1 MAVMQILTLGGGGA
15 MAAAA
20 LHHLALTTDAEL
32 VVADRA
38 GSSAAA
44 RADELGAG
52 RAQAL
57 KLDLTDSAA
66 LTAALENADI
76 VLNLAGPYY
85 RFGCDVLE
93 AAIST
98 RTHYLDICDDPA
110 PTLAM
115 LDLHEA
121 AAAAGIIAIVGVGAS
136 PGVSN
141 LMARLAADRLDTV
154 ERITTGW
161 PEDPT
166 SEIEGRGEPT
176 AAMVHWVH
184 QCAHPIQV
192 LETGRLAHVQPLQK
206 LEIHYPGI
214 GPGWVTTVGHP
225 EAVTLHRAYPTLQ
238 DSRNVMV
245 ITPALHDHLERT
257 AELVAAGHS
266 DADAARDLL
275 QRLRQADLDAA
286 GPAADF
292 PWLFALA
299 EGHLDGTPAAVGAR
313 LAAYPPGGMAGITG
327 IPLAIATRLVA
338 SGTIDTVGVHPPE
351 TSVPPKAFFDELVAW
366 CPGPTSADELITISF

>member
-1 MAVMQILTLGGGGA
+1 MQIITLGGGGA

-20 LHHLALTTDAEL
+20 LHHLALTTDADL
-32 VVADRA
+32 VVADRN
-38 GSSAAA
+38 GHSAAA
-44 RADELGAG
+44 RADELGG
-52 RAQAL
+52 RARAL
-57 KLDLTDSAA
+57 TLDLTDRAA
-66 LTAALENADI
+66 LVAALENADI

-85 RFGCDVLE
+85 RFGRGVLD

-115 LDLHEA
+115 LDLHDA
-121 AAAAGIIAIVGVGAS
+121 AAAAGIVAIVGMGAS

-141 LMARLAADRLDTV
+141 LMARLAADRLDSV
-154 ERITTGW
+154 DRITTGW
-161 PEDPT
+161 PEDPR
-166 SEIEGRGEPT
+166 SEIGGRDEPT

-184 QCAHPIQV
+184 QCAHPIHV
-192 LETGRLAHVQPLQK
+192 FEAGRLTSVQPLQK
-206 LEIHYPGI
+206 LEIHYPGV
-214 GPGWVTTVGHP
+214 GAGWVTTVGHP

-245 ITPALHDHLERT
+245 ITPALHDHLVRT
-257 AELVAAGHS
+257 AELVAAGHN

-275 QRLRQADLDAA
+275 QRLRRADLDAA

-299 EGHLDGTPAAVGAR
+299 EGHLDGRPATVAAR
-313 LAAYPPGGMAGITG
+313 LTAYPPGGMAGITG
-327 IPLAIATRLVA
+327 IPLAIAARLLA
-338 SGTIDTVGVHPPE
+338 SGEIETRGVHAPE
-351 TSVPPKAFFDELVAW
+351 TSVPPKGFFDELAPW
-366 CPGPTSADELITISF
+366 CLDPTSTDELIDITSDM